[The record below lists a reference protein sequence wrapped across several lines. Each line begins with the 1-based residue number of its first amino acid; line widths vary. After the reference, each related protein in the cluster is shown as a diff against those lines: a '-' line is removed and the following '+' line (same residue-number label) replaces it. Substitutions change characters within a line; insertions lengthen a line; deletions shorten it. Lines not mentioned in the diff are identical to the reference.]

1 MELNNYIIKTA
12 IRRYVLPTVFSTVSV
27 VFCQLVDAVMMGRIL
42 GEAALAAG
50 CLCFPITG
58 LFAFFTGCLGTGGGT
73 LFSENVA
80 KGDRTT
86 ANRIFTVCTLFTFLL
101 GILMSLLGI
110 FAAPQ
115 IAAALGAKGQ
125 TVTYTTE
132 YAKYFLMGAPLIL
145 SATVIQNF
153 LRNDN
158 SPKQA
163 MIAVFITNIIN
174 IILDYVF
181 MAIMGFGAAG
191 AAFALIIGSFCSIV
205 YSFIV
210 HRGFKFI
217 RSGLGFLADSAK
229 TGVGGSM
236 AMLFSVV
243 VQFTCNRL
251 LVNIAGEAGP
261 AINGVVNNI
270 NFLGMSV
277 FLGICTAMAPITST
291 FFGEKDYESLKSTL
305 KQFIKIVSVISIILA
320 LVQFIFAAP
329 LTGLFG
335 IEEATRANGTIA
347 LRIMSISL
355 LTLGFALVPLFYYQ
369 SVGVPKLAAL
379 IAIARVFLFLMPL
392 MIILSYIFGLNGIW
406 WGRSIAEVFTVA
418 AALIL
423 GFIVGKKRNLSPVFL
438 TPKEPAKDEYR
449 YMMKNNMENITSL
462 HEKINDF
469 CEKRGFDQS
478 KKNAVCLV
486 IEEMTANICQY
497 GFREGSQHYIDI
509 RIGFSGSDIII
520 RIRDDGKLFN
530 PLDYIEKHPDPEKL
544 SLGLTLLKKTAK
556 SLSYDRIMSF
566 NNLVITL

>member
-12 IRRYVLPTVFSTVSV
+12 IKRYVLPTVFSTVSV

-58 LFAFFTGCLGTGGGT
+58 LFAFFTGCLGGGGGT

-80 KGDRTT
+80 KGDRAS
-86 ANRIFTVCTLFTFLL
+86 ANRIYSVCVLFTVLL
-101 GILMSLLGI
+101 GILMTLIGI
-110 FAAPQ
+110 FAAPE
-115 IAAALGAKGQ
+115 ISAALGAKGQ
-125 TVTYTTE
+125 TVTFTVD
-132 YAKYFLMGAPLIL
+132 YAGVFLAGAPIIL
-145 SATVIQNF
+145 TATVIQNF

-181 MAIMGFGAAG
+181 MAKMGLGAAG
-191 AAFALIIGSFCSIV
+191 AAYALIIGSICSII
-205 YSFIV
+205 YSYAV
-210 HRGFKFI
+210 HRGFKFSRGEI
-217 RSGLGFLADSAK
+217 KLLILSVK

-251 LVNIAGEAGP
+251 LVSIAGEAGP

-277 FLGICTAMAPITST
+277 FLGICTAMAPITAT
-291 FFGEKDYESLKSTL
+291 FFGEKDFESLKSTL
-305 KQFIKIVSVISIILA
+305 KQFIKIVAVISIILA
-320 LVQFIFAAP
+320 LIQFIFAAP

-335 IEEATRANGTIA
+335 IEEATRESGTNA

-355 LTLGFALVPLFYYQ
+355 LMLGFALVPLFYYQ
-369 SVGVPKLAAL
+369 SVGEPKTAAL
-379 IAIARVFLFLMPL
+379 IAISRVFLFIMPL
-392 MIILSYIFGLNGIW
+392 MLILSHFFGLAGIW
-406 WGRSIAEVFTVA
+406 WGRSLAEVFTVLI
-418 AALIL
+418 ALLL
-423 GFIVGKKRNLSPVFL
+423 GFIIGKKRNLTPIFL
-438 TPKEPAKDEYR
+438 TPKEPSKNEYR
-449 YMMKNNMENITSL
+449 YMMKNNMENISSL
-462 HEKINDF
+462 HEKINSF
-469 CEKRGFDQS
+469 CDERGFDLS

-486 IEEMTANICQY
+486 IEEMTANICQH
-497 GFREGSQHYIDI
+497 GFRPGSQHYIDI
-509 RIGFSGSDIII
+509 RIGFYDRDIII

-530 PLDYIEKHPDPEKL
+530 PLEYIEKNTDPEKF